1 MDATNIES
9 YHWAFHNIKRNG
21 MNRRDAFLS
30 TGTVLLAAAS
40 NAVFAEEMPHDHS
53 HMHGAPMQGLLAATS
68 DCVAKGQSCIAHC
81 LVLLADGDKAMAA
94 CAQSVSQTIALC
106 NALES
111 LAAQQSPLVPA
122 LAKVTLQ
129 ACEACEKECR
139 KHEQHAQCK
148 ACAESCVA
156 CIKECKAVVG

>member
-1 MDATNIES
+1 
-9 YHWAFHNIKRNG
+9 
-21 MNRRDAFLS
+21 MNRRDAFAG
-30 TGTVLLAAAS
+30 TGAMLMTAMAGGAM
-40 NAVFAEEMPHDHS
+40 AQTMPHDHG
-53 HMHGAPMQGLLAATS
+53 HMQHTSPLQALLGASA
-68 DCVAKGQSCIAHC
+68 DCVAKGQACIAHC

-111 LAAQQSPLVPA
+111 LAAQQSSLVPA
-122 LAKVTLQ
+122 LAKVTLE
-129 ACEACEKECR
+129 ACQNCEKECR

-156 CIKECKAVVG
+156 CIKECKAVLV

>member
-1 MDATNIES
+1 M
-9 YHWAFHNIKRNG
+9 K
-21 MNRRDAFLS
+21 RRDSLIGAGAL
-30 TGTVLLAAAS
+30 LLAAAQGS
-40 NAVFAEEMPHDHS
+40 AQAQTPAQTQAMPHDHH
-53 HMHGAPMQGLLAATS
+53 HMHGAAPLQALLAAAS
-68 DCVAKGQSCIAHC
+68 DCVAKGQSCLAHC

-111 LAAQQSPLVPA
+111 LAAQQSSLVPA

-148 ACAESCVA
+148 ACAESCLA
-156 CIKECKAVVG
+156 CIKECKAVMG